1 VFNGLGL
8 VEITCGFMYQM
19 WIGWLFAAIGVMFGA
34 VWMFLLMRYVLR
46 NQFIRRYGEKKW
58 FKVARMAMEEDAFK
72 IACLLRLSPI
82 HFGLTTSICAMTS
95 ISFPRYVLATFI
107 GMNVEM
113 PLYVFA
119 GTTLR
124 SIADT
129 TTTGLDTTQWILIAV
144 QGTVIIVLF
153 VVLTVGVRRV
163 LKRYN
168 LQVSAESGA
177 SDDVAVAG
185 ELRTGVVVADD
196 VEELPV
202 SASVC
207 ETESEAVNRIGMAV
221 DDVTDRAD
229 SETINRVESILSDA
243 NISVQ

>member
-1 VFNGLGL
+1 
-8 VEITCGFMYQM
+8 
-19 WIGWLFAAIGVMFGA
+19 
-34 VWMFLLMRYVLR
+34 
-46 NQFIRRYGEKKW
+46 
-58 FKVARMAMEEDAFK
+58 
-72 IACLLRLSPI
+72 
-82 HFGLTTSICAMTS
+82 
-95 ISFPRYVLATFI
+95 
-107 GMNVEM
+107 
-113 PLYVFA
+113 
-119 GTTLR
+119 
-124 SIADT
+124 
-129 TTTGLDTTQWILIAV
+129 
-144 QGTVIIVLF
+144 
-153 VVLTVGVRRV
+153 